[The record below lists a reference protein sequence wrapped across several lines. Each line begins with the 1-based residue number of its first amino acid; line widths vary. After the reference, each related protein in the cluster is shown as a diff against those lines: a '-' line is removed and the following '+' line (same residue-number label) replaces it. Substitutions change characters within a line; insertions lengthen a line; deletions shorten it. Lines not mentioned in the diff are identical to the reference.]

1 MRRERTAQPYAEFV
15 YKVYLRKNANHGGM
29 FMQKLLQSLLVCTLA
44 LFIVLGTSVPALAA
58 ETPNTVAGSSIAC
71 ENVALLDDGNHC
83 SVLRS
88 TTRFETIHAD
98 RQEKTALFTY
108 DLLPREG
115 ASLAKMEV
123 QVTAAFA
130 DGETTSLIC
139 SVCFDGEQA
148 DQLSGTISYEGDT
161 AVVAILMDE
170 TEIGTLSYQLGTDG
184 FPQWI

>member
-1 MRRERTAQPYAEFV
+1 
-15 YKVYLRKNANHGGM
+15 
-29 FMQKLLQSLLVCTLA
+29 MQKLLQSLLVCSLA

-58 ETPNTVAGSSIAC
+58 ETPNTVAGSSIVC
-71 ENVALLDDGNHC
+71 ENVALLDDGNYC

-130 DGETTSLIC
+130 DGENPGLVC
-139 SVCFDGEQA
+139 SVCFDGELA
-148 DQLSGTISYEGDT
+148 NQLSGTVSYEADT
-161 AVVAILMDE
+161 AVLTLLMDE